1 MLPRKQRTNPCRDA
15 LHRGPAQLGVI
26 GRRFA
31 CTFVARAKIGSPWN
45 LLADSLDHLIA
56 EQNAMRDDL
65 PVLTTTGLRLEGA
78 ANDQL
83 HAPRAYP
90 RRA

>member
-1 MLPRKQRTNPCRDA
+1 MHFRRASEDRVTLES
-15 LHRGPAQLGVI
+15 L
-26 GRRFA
+26 GRR
-31 CTFVARAKIGSPWN
+31 
-45 LLADSLDHLIA
+45 LEHLIA